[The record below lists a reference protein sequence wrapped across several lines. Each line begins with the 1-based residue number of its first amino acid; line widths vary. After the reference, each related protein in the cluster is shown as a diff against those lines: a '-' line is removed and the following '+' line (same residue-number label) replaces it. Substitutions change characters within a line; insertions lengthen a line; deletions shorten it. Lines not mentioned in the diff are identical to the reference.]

1 MSETRRDFL
10 KFVLA
15 GSVAAGCPIDLSA
28 LAPAAPATPQ
38 LDGEHYDIC
47 HQVRDGIVFERPP
60 VSKRYDV
67 VIVGGGVS
75 GLSAAYFLQQH
86 NFLLLEKEP
95 HWGGNAY
102 LEMYGDQAFATGSAF
117 DFKDSASD
125 QLSREIGLN
134 PLPINSPD
142 PTIVNGKWVADTWRT
157 GLDELPYSP
166 AVRESFKKFR
176 KEMVALDPDKDAEH
190 LDSFPLSQILKS
202 YPPEITQWWD
212 GYGPSNWG
220 AKSADTSTLAA
231 VIDLKEM
238 AGDEPDARVTLP
250 GGNGALAQRLAEIL
264 QKTFAD
270 HILAGATT
278 VAVDPQKDEIHVTYM
293 LDGQL
298 RTVAAKFV
306 IMATPKFITARLV
319 SGLPDAQ
326 LEAMSS
332 IRYCPYPV
340 VNMIFDRPIYNKA
353 YDTWCPGNSFSD
365 FVVTDWVSL
374 KQPQYRQKNS
384 ILTFYTPMPI
394 IDRAKLLTDAG
405 CQKIAANVLRDFKNL
420 LPEFNVDPIE
430 LHFYRRGHPM
440 FLPTPGTFTKTIPAA
455 SRQFDRIYF
464 ANTDSVG
471 PVSDIAAAVEVSRR
485 ASEQIE
491 KRMAM

>member
-28 LAPAAPATPQ
+28 LAPASPATPQ

-47 HQVRDGIVFERPP
+47 HQVRDGYVFERPP

-67 VIVGGGVS
+67 VIAGGGVS

-95 HWGGNAY
+95 HWGGNAF
-102 LEMYGDQAFATGSAF
+102 LETYGGQAFATGSAF
-117 DFKDSASD
+117 DFKGSASD
-125 QLSREIGLN
+125 QLAREIGLD
-134 PLPINSPD
+134 PLPINAPD

-157 GLDELPYSP
+157 GLDDLPYSP
-166 AVRESFKKFR
+166 AIRESFMKFR

-190 LDSFPLSQILKS
+190 LDSFPLSQILRN

-220 AKSADTSTLAA
+220 AKAADTATLAA

-264 QKTFAD
+264 QKTFTD

-319 SGLPDAQ
+319 SGLPEAQ

-340 VNMIFDRPIYNKA
+340 INMIFDRPIYNKA
-353 YDTWCPGNSFSD
+353 YDTWCPGLSFSD
-365 FVVTDWVSL
+365 FVVADWVSL

-384 ILTFYTPMPI
+384 ILTFYTPLPI
-394 IDRAKLLTDAG
+394 IDRTKLVTEAG

-471 PVSDIAAAVEVSRR
+471 PVSDIAAAVEVSHR
-485 ASEQIE
+485 AVEQIE
-491 KRMAM
+491 KRMTT